1 MYNVELIKMIFD
13 AANIQRWNDHVRT
26 QNFTELDKQAH
37 KMLIAYVLARHEED
51 AGAKIDWQKIIEGG
65 IFEFLH
71 RIVLT
76 DIKPPVFYLLQKDSK
91 AQMDAWVLAQL
102 EPLISDIPY
111 NFKEKFVEYLK
122 ADTQKVFEKKILQ
135 ASHYLATKWEFKFI
149 YNLNS
154 VLYGIEDTK
163 KAIDAEIEQYYDL
176 KSVQKL
182 VLYKQENDFIDLV
195 GQLRFQKRW
204 AQTPR
209 IPETS
214 VLGHMLIVAILSYF
228 FSLELQVCEKRLRN
242 NFYAG
247 LFHDLPEVLT
257 RDIISP
263 VKRSVAGLDILIKN
277 IEEKYMLEKIYKLI
291 PANWH
296 DDIKYYTE
304 NEFKNKIIN
313 QAGKVEYLSAEKLS
327 QYNED
332 NYNPLDGEMLKFCD
346 NLSALLEVLVSRQH
360 GVTSRKL
367 EDAIDTISNQ
377 YINRKIAHVNLQEL
391 IEKFSIELKN

>member
-1 MYNVELIKMIFD
+1 M
-13 AANIQRWNDHVRT
+13 
-26 QNFTELDKQAH
+26 
-37 KMLIAYVLARHEED
+37 
-51 AGAKIDWQKIIEGG
+51 
-65 IFEFLH
+65 
-71 RIVLT
+71 
-76 DIKPPVFYLLQKDSK
+76 
-91 AQMDAWVLAQL
+91 
-102 EPLISDIPY
+102 
-111 NFKEKFVEYLK
+111 
-122 ADTQKVFEKKILQ
+122 
-135 ASHYLATKWEFKFI
+135 
-149 YNLNS
+149 
-154 VLYGIEDTK
+154 LYGIEDTK

-182 VLYKQENDFIDLV
+182 VLYKQETDFIDLV

-263 VKRSVAGLDILIKN
+263 VKRSVEGLDILIKN

>member
-182 VLYKQENDFIDLV
+182 VLYKRENDFIDLV

>member
-76 DIKPPVFYLLQKDSK
+76 DIKPPVFHLLQKDSK
-91 AQMDAWVLAQL
+91 EQMDAWVLAQL

-111 NFKEKFVEYLK
+111 KFKEKFVEYLK
-122 ADTQKVFEKKILQ
+122 ADAQKVFEKKILQ

-182 VLYKQENDFIDLV
+182 VLYKQEYDFIDLV

-263 VKRSVAGLDILIKN
+263 VKRSIAGLDILIKN

-296 DDIKYYTE
+296 NEIKYYTE
-304 NEFKNKIIN
+304 NEFKNKIVN
-313 QAGKVEYLSAEKLS
+313 KMGKVEYVSMEKLY

-360 GVTSRKL
+360 GVTSRKM
-367 EDAIDTISNQ
+367 EDAIETISNQ
-377 YINRKIAHVNLQEL
+377 YLNRKIAHVDLQEL

>member
-1 MYNVELIKMIFD
+1 MYNIKLVKMIFD
-13 AANIQRWNDHVRT
+13 AANIQRWNDHNRT
-26 QNFTELDKQAH
+26 QYFTELDKQAH
-37 KMLIAYVLARHEED
+37 KMIIAYVLAKHEED
-51 AGAKIDWQKIIEGG
+51 AGLNVNWQKIIEGG

-71 RIVLT
+71 RIILT
-76 DIKPPVFYLLQKDSK
+76 DIKPPVFHLLQKESK
-91 AQMDAWVLAQL
+91 LQMDTWVLEQL
-102 EPLISDIPY
+102 EPLIKDIPY
-111 NFKEKFVEYLK
+111 GFKDKFAQYLAAGTK
-122 ADTQKVFEKKILQ
+122 DVFEKKILQ

-149 YNLNS
+149 YNLNTA
-154 VLYGIEDTK
+154 LYGIEETK
-163 KAIDAEIEQYYDL
+163 KAIDLEIEEYYDL

-182 VLYKQENDFIDLV
+182 VLYKKEYDFIDLV

-228 FSLELQVCEKRLRN
+228 FSLELQVCDKRLRN

-263 VKRSVAGLDILIKN
+263 VKRSIEGLDLLIKN
-277 IEEKYMLEKIYKLI
+277 IEEKYMQEKIYNLL
-291 PANWH
+291 PVNWH
-296 DDIKYYTE
+296 SEIKYYTE

-313 QAGKVEYLSAEKLS
+313 NSGEIEYLSVEMLA
-327 QYNED
+327 QYNK
-332 NYNPLDGEMLKFCD
+332 NIYNPLDGEMLKFCD

-360 GVTSRKL
+360 GVTSQKL
-367 EDAIDTISNQ
+367 EDAIDTISRQ
-377 YINRKIAHVNLQEL
+377 YTNRKIEHVSLQEL
-391 IEKFSIELKN
+391 IENFTIALKN

>member
-1 MYNVELIKMIFD
+1 MYNIELIKKFFD
-13 AANIQRWNDHVRT
+13 AANIQRWNDHLRT
-26 QNFTELDKQAH
+26 QNFSELDKQAH

-51 AGAKIDWQKIIEGG
+51 AGRKIDWQGIIEGG

-76 DIKPPVFYLLQKDSK
+76 DIKPPVFYLLQKESK
-91 AQMDAWVLAQL
+91 SQMDAWVLEQL
-102 EPLISDIPY
+102 DPLITDIKG
-111 NFKEKFVEYLK
+111 NFKEKFSQYLS
-122 ADTQKVFEKKILQ
+122 ATTEDVFEKKILQ

-154 VLYGIEDTK
+154 ALYGIEETK
-163 KAIDAEIEQYYDL
+163 KTIDLEIEQYYDL

-182 VLYKQENDFIDLV
+182 VLYTNEYDFIDLV

-228 FSLELQVCEKRLRN
+228 FSLELGVCEKRLRN

-257 RDIISP
+257 RDIVSP
-263 VKRSVAGLDILIKN
+263 VKKSIEGLDILIKK
-277 IEEKYMLEKIYKLI
+277 IEEKYMQEKIYKLI
-291 PANWH
+291 PETWH
-296 DDIKYYTE
+296 KDIKYYTE
-304 NEFKNKIIN
+304 NEFKNKIVN
-313 QAGKVEYLSAEKLS
+313 NDGKIEYLETKMMSK
-327 QYNED
+327 YNQD
-332 NYNPLDGEMLKFCD
+332 QYNPLDGGMLKFCD

-360 GVTSRKL
+360 GVTSKKL
-367 EDAIDTISNQ
+367 EDAIDTISKE
-377 YINRKIAHVNLQEL
+377 YKDKTIEGVSLQQL
-391 IEKFSIELKN
+391 IEKFIIDLKV

>member
-13 AANIQRWNDHVRT
+13 AANIQRWNDHIRT

-76 DIKPPVFYLLQKDSK
+76 DIKPPVFHLLQKDSK
-91 AQMDAWVLAQL
+91 EQMDAWVLAQL

-111 NFKEKFVEYLK
+111 KFKEKFVEYLK
-122 ADTQKVFEKKILQ
+122 ADAQKVFEKKILQ

-163 KAIDAEIEQYYDL
+163 KAIDVEIEQYYDL

-182 VLYKQENDFIDLV
+182 VLYKQEYDFIDLV

-263 VKRSVAGLDILIKN
+263 VKRSIAGLDILIKN

-296 DDIKYYTE
+296 NDIKYYTE
-304 NEFKNKIIN
+304 NEFKNKIVN
-313 QAGKVEYLSAEKLS
+313 KMGKVEYVSVEKLH

-332 NYNPLDGEMLKFCD
+332 HYNPLDGEMLKFCD

-360 GVTSRKL
+360 GVTSRKM
-367 EDAIDTISNQ
+367 EDAIDSISNQ
-377 YINRKIAHVNLQEL
+377 YLNCKIAHIDLQEL